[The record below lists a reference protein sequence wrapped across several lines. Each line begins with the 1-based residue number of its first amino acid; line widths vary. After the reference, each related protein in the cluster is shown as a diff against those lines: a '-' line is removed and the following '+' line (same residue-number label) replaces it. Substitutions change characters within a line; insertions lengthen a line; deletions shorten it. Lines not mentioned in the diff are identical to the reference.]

1 MIRNAAL
8 STLTAIAL
16 SGCATWSTSHVDT
29 STADAQST
37 SSLKQKQKHYTEVQ
51 VLEEDITD
59 RAYMSLGDISA
70 TVNKTTIFHPD
81 PTKEMVA
88 EKLRE
93 KAADMGA
100 DAVVLARYGKP
111 GISLISWGSMEGK
124 GRAIKFN
131 K

>member
-1 MIRNAAL
+1 MIRTTVL
-8 STLTAIAL
+8 SACTVLAF
-16 SGCATWSTSHVDT
+16 SGCATWSTSHLDT
-29 STADAQST
+29 SAADAQPT
-37 SSLKQKQKHYTEVQ
+37 SGLKQKHYTEVL
-51 VLEEDITD
+51 VLEHDVTD
-59 RAYMSLGDISA
+59 RAYMSLGDITA

-93 KAADMGA
+93 KAADLGA
-100 DAVVLARYGKP
+100 DAVVLARYGMP

-124 GRAIKFN
+124 GRAIKFD